1 MNISTDQDH
10 LIQTFVPHQDTS
22 HASFNRS
29 RERLRLTLSRLF
41 MIRSAQNVLLITPTF
56 PVQLTRDDAM
66 HRFEKLL
73 RKLRKVSPD
82 YLWVFE
88 RGKYGHVHF
97 HLLLPVSFNVQ
108 EGVDLER
115 FSEIPRANV
124 SQKRK
129 LLNKPTRDLE
139 KSIRGWC
146 KQFGIGRTEVA
157 PLYKPSLA
165 MTRYLLK
172 SVTHNR
178 HYRKVDGGLHDRGDK
193 GTKWW
198 SCSRSLKVFY
208 GAYSSAG
215 TPFREAAKELA
226 VEYACKDLDELK
238 ELKGPH
244 WGFHVKLR
252 MEANMALA
260 KAGYHVQLPAWLKA
274 SQTPEDRSRLDSFT
288 TSPARVEDAQDGLS
302 A

>member
-1 MNISTDQDH
+1 MNISTDSDH
-10 LIQTFVPHQDTS
+10 LIHTFVPHQDTS

-41 MIRSAQNVLLITPTF
+41 MIRSAQNVLFITATF

-73 RKLRKVSPD
+73 RKLRGVSRD

-88 RGKYGHVHF
+88 RGLSGHVHF
-97 HLLLPVSFNVQ
+97 HLLLPVPFNVQ

-115 FSEIPRANV
+115 FSEIPRANCG
-124 SQKRK
+124 QKRK

-139 KSIRGWC
+139 KSIQESC

-157 PLYKPSLA
+157 PLYKDPRAITS
-165 MTRYLLK
+165 YLLK

-193 GTKWW
+193 GAKWW
-198 SCSRSLKVFY
+198 SCSQSLKAVH
-208 GAYSSAG
+208 GAFSSARS
-215 TPFREAAKELA
+215 PFREAAKELA
-226 VEYACKDLDELK
+226 VENACKDLDELK
-238 ELKGPH
+238 ELKGRH

-260 KAGYHVQLPAWLKA
+260 KAGYHVELPSRLKA
-274 SQTPEDRSRLDSFT
+274 SHTLQDRPGVRSFT
-288 TSPARVEDAQDGLS
+288 TSPARAEDAQDGLS